1 MLTVQHTNAQ
11 YILSHTVVKIAP
23 SLVQTQVSHCQGETF
38 VSPLLLTNSDL
49 VGSYELCHKAI
60 WYSDTQSKQ
69 KF

>member
-49 VGSYELCHKAI
+49 VGSCELC
-60 WYSDTQSKQ
+60 
-69 KF
+69 